1 MRRLLISA
9 GLAVGLLLSSAPTAP
24 MALAAEP
31 VAKSAKVAKPSERAL
46 SLARRY
52 FVAMQFEQMMMSTFE
67 AMDVFGEL
75 EEDAEGFD
83 GKAMSSAAREA
94 TQALLPRMVDAM
106 IPIVAQTFTE
116 AELEAMVAFYE
127 SDVGKS
133 VVAKSNDLNMPMMA
147 AMMELMPE
155 YIDDMVTLYCQKTT
169 CTPSMRDKLRKHSS

>member
-1 MRRLLISA
+1 MRRLILSA
-9 GLAVGLLLSSAPTAP
+9 GLSVGLVLSPVVGFAQQDAKDDEKI
-24 MALAAEP
+24 LVIAA
-31 VAKSAKVAKPSERAL
+31 APSEKAL

-52 FVAMQFEQMMMSTFE
+52 FVAMQFEKTMMSTFE
-67 AMDVFGEL
+67 TMDVFGEI

-94 TQALLPRMVDAM
+94 TEAFLPRMVEAM

-127 SDVGKS
+127 SDVGKA
-133 VVAKSNDLNMPMMA
+133 VVNKTNDLNLPMMA
-147 AMMELMPE
+147 AMLEIMPD
-155 YIDDMVTLYCQKTT
+155 YMDDMVTRYCQKTT